1 MNNQKKIILFD
12 GVCNFCNFW
21 VNFVIKRDK
30 KDLFRFAALQSEK
43 AKELTAH
50 FDVNIS
56 IENPDTFILIDGQ
69 KIFTKSTAAL
79 KVCKQLDGI
88 SKILFP
94 LIILPESF
102 RDIIYDLGA
111 RNRYKLFGRKETCRV
126 PTYEEKK
133 KFLI

>member
-43 AKELTAH
+43 AKELAAH

-79 KVCKQLDGI
+79 LVCKQLNGI
-88 SKILFP
+88 TKILFL
-94 LIILPESF
+94 LIILPEFF
-102 RDIIYDLGA
+102 RNIIYDLVA

-126 PTYEEKK
+126 PTDEEKK